1 MGVADVDGGL
11 RGCEEG
17 AEEVGVDSV
26 AEFAREGGEVAGRGR
41 GRGRRM
47 DGGAGGGHCWFSGGI
62 VGLAIVDGL

>member
-41 GRGRRM
+41 RRRM
-47 DGGAGGGHCWFSGGI
+47 GGGAGGGHCLFSGGI